1 MRTEISF
8 VHCHGNMRVVR
19 SIDALEELLSECRTK
34 HIPLEDIDLSYLD
47 LHNINMGGVQIQNV
61 IFNAFDVKHA
71 EPKLI
76 FNVNFKGSE
85 LLGVS
90 FAHCKFIRCNF
101 DVYEPKFVEEQN
113 GFSVSPENNRA
124 KITRIENADFFLCE
138 FDLCRFRNTS
148 LKVVDF
154 RYSSFV
160 DCSLGG
166 CCVEY
171 GDFYMAAFKGTTNFV
186 GSKFV
191 RCSITNAVFEN
202 NPLRFS
208 SIKGLLQEFYE
219 DYSNLI
225 IGNSAWHKKNP
236 CGDFSRLNKNK
247 DEFKCKA
254 FIRNEASAVYAQLS
268 GYYAG
273 KGFFRDSN
281 KAYGRAKINEA
292 WGNFYSIIGSL
303 MPALNKLKCVY
314 YILKPVFCILV
325 FIVDMLKFILQHLGF
340 LLKKVLETNIVK
352 SVLSLFGFGFS
363 WMFGFGYKIRAV
375 FLWLAVIVSV
385 YMFFLH
391 HKAKEAAL
399 SCKVEDTVLPDEI
412 EKPLTWKTEL
422 AYSLNNMIGP
432 FEKFTDI
439 LKDDLA
445 ACLQTTSGILL
456 IGFLGFVLANRI
468 RNNY

>member
-1 MRTEISF
+1 MQTSISF
-8 VHCHGNMRVVR
+8 VHCLEKMRVVR

-34 HIPLEDIDLSYLD
+34 HIPLKNIDLSYLD
-47 LHNINMGGVQIQNV
+47 LRNINMGGVQIQNV
-61 IFNAFDVKHA
+61 IFNAFDVKRP

-85 LLGVS
+85 LVDVS
-90 FAHCKFIRCNF
+90 FAHCKFVRCNF
-101 DVYEPKFVEEQN
+101 DVYDSLFAKEQVN
-113 GFSVSPENNRA
+113 IKDGCT
-124 KITRIENADFFLCE
+124 KTTRIENADFFLCE
-138 FDLCRFRNTS
+138 FCLCRFRDTC

-186 GSKFV
+186 NSKFV
-191 RCSITNAVFEN
+191 RCSITNVVFEN

-208 SIKGLLQEFYE
+208 SIKGLVQEYYD
-219 DYSNLI
+219 DYSSII
-225 IGNSAWHKKNP
+225 IGNSTWYKKNP
-236 CGDFSRLNKNK
+236 CGGFSYLNEAEDKNNVVK
-247 DEFKCKA
+247 SKA

-268 GYYAG
+268 GFYAG
-273 KGFFRDSN
+273 KGFYRDSN

-292 WGNFYSIIGSL
+292 WGNFYSIADSCKS
-303 MPALNKLKCVY
+303 ALGRWFGMENLS
-314 YILKPVFCILV
+314 
-325 FIVDMLKFILQHLGF
+325 
-340 LLKKVLETNIVK
+340 LKKVMEEVRRVMK
-352 SVLSLFGFGFS
+352 SVLFLLGFGFS

-375 FLWLAVIVSV
+375 FLWLAVIVLV
-385 YMFFLH
+385 YMSFLH
-391 HKAKEAAL
+391 HKVAESLL
-399 SCKVEDTVLPDEI
+399 SCKV

>member
-1 MRTEISF
+1 MQTSISF
-8 VHCHGNMRVVR
+8 VHCPEKMRVVR
-19 SIDALEELLSECRTK
+19 SVDALEELLSECRTK
-34 HIPLEDIDLSYLD
+34 HIPLKNIDLSYLD
-47 LHNINMGGVQIQNV
+47 LRNIDMGGVQIQNV
-61 IFNAFDVKHA
+61 IFNVFDVKRP

-85 LLGVS
+85 LLDVS
-90 FAHCKFIRCNF
+90 FAHCKLTRCNF
-101 DVYEPKFVEEQN
+101 DVCKPALTAKQQDS
-113 GFSVSPENNRA
+113 SVSSEDNRV
-124 KITRIENADFFLCE
+124 KITKIENVDFFLCE
-138 FDLCRFRNTS
+138 FNLCRFRDTC

-154 RYSSFV
+154 RYSSFM

-186 GSKFV
+186 NSKFV

-202 NPLRFS
+202 NPLRIS
-208 SIKGLLQEFYE
+208 SIKGLVQEYYD
-219 DYSNLI
+219 DYSNII
-225 IGNSAWHKKNP
+225 IGNSTWHKKNP
-236 CGDFSRLNKNK
+236 CGGFSCLNEAEDKNNAVK
-247 DEFKCKA
+247 SKA

-268 GYYAG
+268 GFYAG
-273 KGFFRDSN
+273 KGFYRDSN

-292 WGNFYSIIGSL
+292 WGNFYSIADSCKSAFGGWSG
-303 MPALNKLKCVY
+303 MENCP
-314 YILKPVFCILV
+314 
-325 FIVDMLKFILQHLGF
+325 
-340 LLKKVLETNIVK
+340 LKKGMEEIRRVMK
-352 SVLSLFGFGFS
+352 SVLLLLGFGFS

-375 FLWLAVIVSV
+375 FLWLAVIVLV
-385 YMFFLH
+385 YMSFLH
-391 HKAKEAAL
+391 HKVAESLL
-399 SCKVEDTVLPDEI
+399 SCKV